1 MPVEVGCRCWQ
12 FRAAV
17 CTGGVTDRAEQGQP
31 ELLGVVLVAL
41 HLHEGEPARL
51 ARPAGPGA
59 QQRRLPAAGRGRDDR
74 HLARRRAIQ
83 GSEKITPVDQPG
95 SCWSHR
101 HRPALISTPDTP
113 GAGHAVLAPSVSVS
127 GQRTYCQ
134 RRAKPRFC
142 RTLKHAPPP
151 RSADAACG
159 ESPGSGDGLS
169 PGWRRAWARRE
180 SSHGRQ
186 GRAPRSQGDTVTS
199 PASGAGSAP
208 DLPDYAPA
216 TGSAPSGTGRAASPA
231 ATAGGSNRRLGLA
244 LLVIATAQLM
254 VVLDAT
260 IVNVALPHIQQ
271 ALGFSGSGLE
281 WVVNAYAVTF
291 GGLLLLGGRA
301 GDILGRRRVF
311 VFGLLLFSGASLL
324 GGFAT
329 SEWWLLTARAVQ
341 GVGGAVIAP
350 TALALITTNFPEG
363 GERNRAFG
371 VYAAMAGAG
380 SAVGLLLGGILTTYA
395 SWRWVLFVNVPIGIL
410 VAAAAPRVLAESP
423 RRPGRIDVAGAVTG
437 TGGIA
442 LLVYGLSKAAAGP
455 DGVSH
460 WGDAQVL
467 ASLAASVVLLVSF
480 VLIEMRSSR
489 PLLPMRV
496 LADRNRSGAYLIM
509 LCVATGLF
517 GLFFFLTLFI
527 QNVLGYSAIRSG
539 IAYLPFAVGVVIASG
554 LASQLVPRIGPR
566 PLIVAG
572 AAMVAGGMFWFS
584 RLTEHAGYAG
594 HLLGPQLV
602 SSFGLGLVFVPLAL
616 VALHNV
622 AEQDSGVA
630 SSLLNTAQQVGGAIG
645 LALLG
650 TVAWTTVADSVRTQV
665 AHAARPP
672 RRRASHCRSR
682 APPRRRPSTITP

>member
-1 MPVEVGCRCWQ
+1 
-12 FRAAV
+12 
-17 CTGGVTDRAEQGQP
+17 
-31 ELLGVVLVAL
+31 
-41 HLHEGEPARL
+41 
-51 ARPAGPGA
+51 
-59 QQRRLPAAGRGRDDR
+59 
-74 HLARRRAIQ
+74 
-83 GSEKITPVDQPG
+83 
-95 SCWSHR
+95 
-101 HRPALISTPDTP
+101 
-113 GAGHAVLAPSVSVS
+113 
-127 GQRTYCQ
+127 
-134 RRAKPRFC
+134 
-142 RTLKHAPPP
+142 
-151 RSADAACG
+151 
-159 ESPGSGDGLS
+159 
-169 PGWRRAWARRE
+169 
-180 SSHGRQ
+180 
-186 GRAPRSQGDTVTS
+186 VTS
-199 PASGAGSAP
+199 PASGAGSAS
-208 DLPDYAPA
+208 DLPGYAPA
-216 TGSAPSGTGRAASPA
+216 TGSGQSETGRAASPGA
-231 ATAGGSNRRLGLA
+231 AAGGGSRRLGLA

-260 IVNVALPHIQQ
+260 IVNVALPHVQR

-311 VFGLLLFSGASLL
+311 VFGLLLFSAASLL

-329 SEWWLLTARAVQ
+329 TQWWLLTARAVQ
-341 GVGGAVIAP
+341 GAGGAVIAP

-363 GERNRAFG
+363 PPRNRAFG

-380 SAVGLLLGGILTTYA
+380 SAAGLLLGGILTTYL
-395 SWRWVLFVNVPIGIL
+395 SWRWVLFVNVPIGIV

-423 RRPGRIDVAGAVTG
+423 ARPGRIDVAGAVTG
-437 TGGIA
+437 CGGVA
-442 LLVYGLSKAAAGP
+442 LLVYGLSKAATGA

-460 WGDAQVL
+460 WGDTQVL

-480 VLIEMRSSR
+480 VLIERRSSR

-509 LCVATGLF
+509 LCIATGLF
-517 GLFFFLTLFI
+517 GLFFFLTLFM
-527 QNVLGYSAIRSG
+527 QNVLGYSAIRTG
-539 IAYLPFAVGVVIASG
+539 IGYLPFAVGVVLASG

-566 PLIVAG
+566 PLIVTG

-584 RLTEHAGYAG
+584 KVTEHAGYAS

-602 SSFGLGLVFVPLAL
+602 ASLGLGLVFVPLAL

-650 TVAWTTVADSVRTQV
+650 TIAWTTVANSLRTQV
-665 AHAARPP
+665 AAAVQAGRPVPKPGTPPPVSIYHHALTVGFSRAFVVAAGIGLLAVVIAIATIRVRRQDLSGAAPAPQQAATQPAATQPAATQPAAQLPGAEQRHEDQAALAAAARP
-672 RRRASHCRSR
+672 CRLC
-682 APPRRRPSTITP
+682 

>member
-1 MPVEVGCRCWQ
+1 M
-12 FRAAV
+12 
-17 CTGGVTDRAEQGQP
+17 
-31 ELLGVVLVAL
+31 
-41 HLHEGEPARL
+41 
-51 ARPAGPGA
+51 
-59 QQRRLPAAGRGRDDR
+59 
-74 HLARRRAIQ
+74 
-83 GSEKITPVDQPG
+83 
-95 SCWSHR
+95 
-101 HRPALISTPDTP
+101 
-113 GAGHAVLAPSVSVS
+113 
-127 GQRTYCQ
+127 
-134 RRAKPRFC
+134 
-142 RTLKHAPPP
+142 
-151 RSADAACG
+151 
-159 ESPGSGDGLS
+159 
-169 PGWRRAWARRE
+169 
-180 SSHGRQ
+180 
-186 GRAPRSQGDTVTS
+186 TS
-199 PASGAGSAP
+199 PASGAGSAS
-208 DLPDYAPA
+208 DLPDYAPTTRSA
-216 TGSAPSGTGRAASPA
+216 QSETGHAAAPA
-231 ATAGGSNRRLGLA
+231 ATAGGNRRLGLA

-311 VFGLLLFSGASLL
+311 VFGLLLFSAASLF

-329 SEWWLLTARAVQ
+329 SQAWLLTARAVQ

-380 SAVGLLLGGILTTYA
+380 SAAGLLLGGILTTYL
-395 SWRWVLFVNVPIGIL
+395 SWRWVLFVNVPIGIV
-410 VAAAAPRVLAESP
+410 VAAAAPRVLTESP

-442 LLVYGLSKAAAGP
+442 LLVYGLSKAATGP

-467 ASLAASVVLLVSF
+467 ASLTASVVLLVSF

-509 LCVATGLF
+509 LCVSTGLF

-527 QNVLGYSAIRSG
+527 QTVLGYSAIRSG
-539 IAYLPFAVGVVIASG
+539 IAYLPFAIGVVIASA
-554 LASQLVPRIGPR
+554 LASQLVPRVGPR

-584 RLTEHAGYAG
+584 RLTEHSSYAG
-594 HLLGPQLV
+594 DLLGPQIV

-616 VALHNV
+616 VALHKV
-622 AEQDSGVA
+622 AEQDTGVA

-645 LALLG
+645 LAVLG

-665 AHAARPP
+665 AHAAAAAGRPLP
-672 RRRASHCRSR
+672 KPGTPPPTSIYYHALTVGFSR
-682 APPRRRPSTITP
+682 AFLVAAAIGLVALLIAIATIRVRRQDLSGAAPAPQEAAPQPAAQQPPAQQPGTEERYEDRTAVAAAARPCRLC

>member
-1 MPVEVGCRCWQ
+1 M
-12 FRAAV
+12 AAHMA
-17 CTGGVTDRAEQGQP
+17 GGER
-31 ELLGVVLVAL
+31 
-41 HLHEGEPARL
+41 
-51 ARPAGPGA
+51 GP
-59 QQRRLPAAGRGRDDR
+59 
-74 HLARRRAIQ
+74 I
-83 GSEKITPVDQPG
+83 
-95 SCWSHR
+95 
-101 HRPALISTPDTP
+101 
-113 GAGHAVLAPSVSVS
+113 
-127 GQRTYCQ
+127 
-134 RRAKPRFC
+134 AKLRF
-142 RTLKHAPPP
+142 K
-151 RSADAACG
+151 
-159 ESPGSGDGLS
+159 
-169 PGWRRAWARRE
+169 
-180 SSHGRQ
+180 
-186 GRAPRSQGDTVTS
+186 GDTVTS
-199 PASGAGSAP
+199 PASGAGSAS
-208 DLPDYAPA
+208 DLPDYAP
-216 TGSAPSGTGRAASPA
+216 TTRSAQSGTGHAAAPA
-231 ATAGGSNRRLGLA
+231 ATAGGNRRLGLA

-311 VFGLLLFSGASLL
+311 VFGLLLFSAASLF

-329 SEWWLLTARAVQ
+329 SQAWLLTARAVQ

-380 SAVGLLLGGILTTYA
+380 SAAGLLLGGILTTYL
-395 SWRWVLFVNVPIGIL
+395 SWRWVLFVNVPIGIV

-442 LLVYGLSKAAAGP
+442 LLVYGLSKAATGP

-467 ASLAASVVLLVSF
+467 ASLTASVVLLVSF

-509 LCVATGLF
+509 LCVSTGLF

-527 QNVLGYSAIRSG
+527 QTVLGYSAIRSG
-539 IAYLPFAVGVVIASG
+539 IAYLPFAIGVVIASA
-554 LASQLVPRIGPR
+554 LASQLVPRVGPR

-584 RLTEHAGYAG
+584 RLTEHASYGG
-594 HLLGPQLV
+594 DLLGPQIV

-616 VALHNV
+616 VALHKV
-622 AEQDSGVA
+622 AEQDTGVA

-645 LALLG
+645 LAVLG

-665 AHAARPP
+665 AHAAVAAGRPLP
-672 RRRASHCRSR
+672 KPGTPPPTSIYYHALTVGFSR
-682 APPRRRPSTITP
+682 AFLVAAAIGLVALLIAIVTIRIRRQDLAGAAPAPQEAAQQTAAQQTPAQQTAAQQPGTEEPHEDRTAVAAAARPCRLC